1 VAALLASGLGRVFV
15 TDWRS
20 ASPDMRFL
28 SIDSYLGDLNV
39 VVDELG
45 GRVHLRPVSLRMDGV
60 DLRGAFSR
68 QDRQAGARG
77 RTDRS
82 YCRLLQTFRA
92 RARHAG
98 RDFPRVGRSLAKG
111 RFVALGRRIDLFDL
125 RCPVFLLAA
134 REDDVVAPAQI
145 FATEHLVDAR
155 RCPVEKA
162 VAPCRHLGLFMGRQI
177 LADIWP
183 NIARWLLE

>member
-1 VAALLASGLGRVFV
+1 
-15 TDWRS
+15 
-20 ASPDMRFL
+20 MQ
-28 SIDSYLGDLNV
+28 V
-39 VVDELG
+39 VEQLFKEN
-45 GRVHLRPVSLRMDGV
+45 R
-60 DLRGAFSR
+60 
-68 QDRQAGARG
+68 
-77 RTDRS
+77 
-82 YCRLLQTFRA
+82 
-92 RARHAG
+92 
-98 RDFPRVGRSLAKG
+98 LAKG

-183 NIARWLLE
+183 DIARWLLE